1 MEKAP
6 ERKLVI
12 IPGGTGGLGAG
23 IARRL
28 AQWGDI
34 DILIP
39 SRGTKTR
46 YRRNQ
51 SFTEKNITVVSC
63 DYYKEKNVR
72 KLAEEISK
80 KYQIAALIYCAGSFH
95 GHKEINSYTDDDVVE
110 KFQTNIRSF
119 MHFLRYLIP
128 EMKRNKEGKVIAFG
142 SLAASQHKP
151 FLGLSI
157 WAKNGL
163 WSIIKT
169 LSNEVSKD
177 GINANMIS
185 PSIVDTPKERIIFP
199 EDTGEYWLNTDDV
212 AALVEFLCFDPAAKN
227 IHGQNL
233 EIYNPDPSVVKSRE
247 DNLRSRG
254 VEVNKD
260 LSLQLDSD

>member
-1 MEKAP
+1 MEKVP
-6 ERKLVI
+6 ERKLII
-12 IPGGTGGLGAG
+12 IPGGTGGLGTS

-28 AQWGDI
+28 AQRGDV

-39 SRGTKTR
+39 SRRTKTHYKR
-46 YRRNQ
+46 SE
-51 SFTEKNITVVSC
+51 SFVEKNIKIVEC
-63 DYYKEKNVR
+63 DYYKDKNVR
-72 KLAEEISK
+72 KLARDLSK
-80 KYQIAALIYCAGSFH
+80 KYRILALIYCAGSFH
-95 GHKEINSYTDDDVVE
+95 GHKEMNAYTDDDVVG

-128 EMKRNKEGKVIAFG
+128 KMKRNKEGKVITFG

-151 FLGLSI
+151 FLGLST
-157 WAKNGL
+157 WAKSGL

-177 GINANMIS
+177 GINVNMIS
-185 PSIVDTPKERIIFP
+185 PSIVDTPKERKIFP
-199 EDTGEYWLNTDDV
+199 EDTGEHWLNTDDV

-233 EIYNPDPSVVKSRE
+233 EIYNPDPSVVESRE

-254 VEVNKD
+254 VKVNED
-260 LSLQLDSD
+260 FSRRSDAN